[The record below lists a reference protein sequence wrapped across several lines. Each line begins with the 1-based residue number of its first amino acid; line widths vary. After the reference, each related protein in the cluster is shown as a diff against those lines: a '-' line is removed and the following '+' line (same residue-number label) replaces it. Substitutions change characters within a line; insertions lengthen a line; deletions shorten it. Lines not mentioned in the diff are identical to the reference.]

1 VRVASPT
8 QHYCPF
14 DSLALFAALP
24 SSTGVEPVHS
34 LRKGLF
40 PHHLS
45 SHLLREPLRPV
56 RDRASQHLM
65 QPSSSRGPAMSRA
78 CPRPGLHKL
87 VTSWVLKPGSTG
99 RPLVPWGSTRENF
112 SSAVVTAPH
121 QRAHQVSRPRQ
132 ARPAHNFGC
141 FEDRKLDPGNQC
153 SVEEGPFSK
162 RAPDR
167 AALKDRHASSAR
179 TLRTGVLPLRVETAP
194 P

>member
-1 VRVASPT
+1 MSMGPSSADSAWFLAQNSGFWGHDDDDGRTDETGLPPLKPPWFFEQETAT
-8 QHYCPF
+8 ELGFRFPF
-14 DSLALFAALP
+14 ICGFKQAGQVWVNGARHAEHGDSLAERSP
-24 SSTGVEPVHS
+24 PEGQ
-34 LRKGLF
+34 RKKKISG
-40 PHHLS
+40 
-45 SHLLREPLRPV
+45 
-56 RDRASQHLM
+56 
-65 QPSSSRGPAMSRA
+65 
-78 CPRPGLHKL
+78 
-87 VTSWVLKPGSTG
+87 
-99 RPLVPWGSTRENF
+99 
-112 SSAVVTAPH
+112 AVVTAPH

-179 TLRTGVLPLRVETAP
+179 TVRTGVPPLRVETAP

>member
-1 VRVASPT
+1 MGSGMRSMETRSQSGDHP
-8 QHYCPF
+8 
-14 DSLALFAALP
+14 
-24 SSTGVEPVHS
+24 
-34 LRKGLF
+34 KGKKK
-40 PHHLS
+40 
-45 SHLLREPLRPV
+45 E
-56 RDRASQHLM
+56 
-65 QPSSSRGPAMSRA
+65 
-78 CPRPGLHKL
+78 
-87 VTSWVLKPGSTG
+87 
-99 RPLVPWGSTRENF
+99 ENF
-112 SSAVVTAPH
+112 SGAVVTAPH

-179 TLRTGVLPLRVETAP
+179 TVRIGVPPLRVETAP

>member
-1 VRVASPT
+1 MLPVGGFVSIK
-8 QHYCPF
+8 
-14 DSLALFAALP
+14 P
-24 SSTGVEPVHS
+24 SSQLTAHPAE
-34 LRKGLF
+34 
-40 PHHLS
+40 
-45 SHLLREPLRPV
+45 RPV
-56 RDRASQHLM
+56 PPWSCQDHPPPQAS
-65 QPSSSRGPAMSRA
+65 GITT
-78 CPRPGLHKL
+78 LHKAGT
-87 VTSWVLKPGSTG
+87 VAQANRQGRSGCMGSG
-99 RPLVPWGSTRENF
+99 MRSMETRSQSGAHPKGKKKEIF

-179 TLRTGVLPLRVETAP
+179 TVRIGVPPLRVETAP